1 MADLIQMISDFFDA
15 VVNFI
20 TSLVDGLSIVWTACG
35 NVFTGLVDSIGVFPS
50 AIGGIIL
57 VSASL
62 LIVLRVVGR

>member
-35 NVFTGLVDSIGVFPS
+35 NVFTGLVESIGVFPS

-62 LIVLRVVGR
+62 LIVLRIVGR